1 MPYLIQIV
9 CYSFTESEDSFD
21 RFIEVFKDGIMAHYN
36 SLVLNRFPDLL

>member
-9 CYSFTESEDSFD
+9 CYSFTEGEDSFG

-36 SLVLNRFPDLL
+36 SLVQNRFTDLL